1 MFISGTFGTT
11 KSIVVKKIIA
21 LITVGVSFGV
31 FAQST
36 FSWEKGIDT
45 MTDTIVGTE
54 YVELKMYQIN
64 ESGDTLN
71 LGIEVVEREIPA
83 GWDGMVC
90 LYGKCLGSVPDTGF
104 TETMNPLEGDEKGYV
119 RWTVSGRDTEGNGKL
134 RIRVYD
140 LDNESYSDTATWVV
154 TSIMDTT
161 SQTSSLNELENN
173 PINVYPNPSVGII
186 NWNSDAE
193 VDQIKVYNLIGEE
206 VHALTVSGVNN
217 GTLDLSIFKGILFV
231 CFIDTNKV
239 KAIRRVMLHD

>member
-1 MFISGTFGTT
+1 M
-11 KSIVVKKIIA
+11 KRIIA
-21 LITVGVSFGV
+21 LITLSISIGV

-36 FSWEKGIDT
+36 FSWERGIDT
-45 MTDTIVGTE
+45 MKTTIVGTE

-71 LGIEVVEREIPA
+71 LGIEVVEKDVPTD
-83 GWDGMVC
+83 WDGMVC

-140 LDNESYSDTATWVV
+140 IDNESYSDTATWIV

-161 SQTSSLNELENN
+161 SQTSSINELENTS
-173 PINVYPNPSVGII
+173 INIYPNPSLGII

-206 VHALTVSGVNN
+206 VYALALPRVNN
-217 GTLDLSIFKGILFV
+217 GTLDLNVFKGIFFV
-231 CFIDTNKV
+231 YFIETNNV
-239 KAIRRVMLHD
+239 KAIKKVMIHD